1 MVSTT
6 APAMATG
13 HGRQRVNIFF
23 VAVTKK
29 QEQGRA
35 SMVSTT
41 AMGTRHCRQRKGP
54 LFGAVTEEQKRGRAS
69 MVSTTAMGTR
79 HCRQRAGEEN
89 TRQSRSSQLCGVNC
103 AAVRAAL
110 SSSVR
115 CWLRPVQL
123 VLARPAARAR
133 AAAPQP
139 CGPMQEL
146 CLAL

>member
-1 MVSTT
+1 
-6 APAMATG
+6 
-13 HGRQRVNIFF
+13 
-23 VAVTKK
+23 
-29 QEQGRA
+29 
-35 SMVSTT
+35 
-41 AMGTRHCRQRKGP
+41 
-54 LFGAVTEEQKRGRAS
+54 

-123 VLARPAARAR
+123 YSRDLRYARAVPR
-133 AAAPQP
+133 VSAVAHAAAVLQS
-139 CGPMQEL
+139 
-146 CLAL
+146 AL